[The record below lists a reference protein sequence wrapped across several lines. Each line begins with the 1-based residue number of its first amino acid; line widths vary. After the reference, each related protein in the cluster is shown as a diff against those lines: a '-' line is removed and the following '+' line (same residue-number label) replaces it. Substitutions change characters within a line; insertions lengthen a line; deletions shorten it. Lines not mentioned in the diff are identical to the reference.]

1 MEGAGD
7 GRQLVLGTRRRKDRR
22 LLGGHVE
29 VLPLGEDVKRKS
41 ETEGS
46 GRRRC
51 LGLGHSRSRGSEAVG
66 TTIVVLNPP
75 NAATH

>member
-51 LGLGHSRSRGSEAVG
+51 LWLGHSRSRGSEAVG
-66 TTIVVLNPP
+66 TTVVVLNPP